1 VRDVSGADQQRSD
14 VEVEWQLDAIDLR
27 PVERWFSARSAGPT
41 RQAPAASRRPA
52 RARASRQAG
61 DHDPLEN
68 DAGHMPLLAS
78 VPGLEAVAQP
88 VKRLVDSYFDT
99 SDWRLGRSGYVLRT
113 RQRAGRHEATL
124 KNLSPPT
131 DGLRRRLEVTEPLA
145 SADLG
150 GLDPVGPV
158 GRRVQALAG
167 ARALGQVLEVRT
179 RRRPYALEVRGTAV
193 GEVALDDTV
202 IIAGEEHHRIRLQRV
217 EVEVLP
223 AWVDSLSPLVEQLRR
238 DCGLQPAT
246 LSKFEAGLLGAGF
259 VIPKPSELVT
269 APITASST
277 VADVA
282 YAVLRKDAASMLAHE
297 PGTRLGE
304 DIESLHQMRVATRR
318 MRAALSLFQAVL
330 PVRANRVNEELGWLA
345 GVLGAVRDLDI
356 QLGNLDSWTEELPGG
371 HRQALDELGDLLV
384 HHREEARTSLLEA
397 LDSRRYERLVA
408 ALTSMLEQGPLRR
421 APLVHV
427 AALEALP
434 ELIGGRHREAEK
446 AVRRA
451 HRTGVVDDFH
461 RLRIRCKRLRYAIE
475 FTGDL
480 YGGDVKRFARQ
491 VASLQDELGLI
502 QDAETAAN
510 RLQAIASGDE
520 GALLSRA
527 TVFAMGMV
535 SQRCAAEAVT
545 RLAKLPAAKHL
556 VNGRL
561 WDKARD
567 TMDRRRQEAAD
578 AAAEAA
584 EAARRTAAE
593 RDPEPAPVPGR
604 VRPALPS
611 VSAPGAPRRVR
622 RVAGPAATAP
632 ATGLASTPAPV
643 GAASRS
649 RRGVQPPPPPAAAGG
664 GTGASPTVTPIR
676 RKLAP

>member
-1 VRDVSGADQQRSD
+1 
-14 VEVEWQLDAIDLR
+14 
-27 PVERWFSARSAGPT
+27 
-41 RQAPAASRRPA
+41 
-52 RARASRQAG
+52 
-61 DHDPLEN
+61 
-68 DAGHMPLLAS
+68 
-78 VPGLEAVAQP
+78 
-88 VKRLVDSYFDT
+88 
-99 SDWRLGRSGYVLRT
+99 
-113 RQRAGRHEATL
+113 
-124 KNLSPPT
+124 
-131 DGLRRRLEVTEPLA
+131 
-145 SADLG
+145 
-150 GLDPVGPV
+150 
-158 GRRVQALAG
+158 
-167 ARALGQVLEVRT
+167 
-179 RRRPYALEVRGTAV
+179 
-193 GEVALDDTV
+193 
-202 IIAGEEHHRIRLQRV
+202 
-217 EVEVLP
+217 
-223 AWVDSLSPLVEQLRR
+223 
-238 DCGLQPAT
+238 
-246 LSKFEAGLLGAGF
+246 
-259 VIPKPSELVT
+259 
-269 APITASST
+269 
-277 VADVA
+277 
-282 YAVLRKDAASMLAHE
+282 
-297 PGTRLGE
+297 
-304 DIESLHQMRVATRR
+304 